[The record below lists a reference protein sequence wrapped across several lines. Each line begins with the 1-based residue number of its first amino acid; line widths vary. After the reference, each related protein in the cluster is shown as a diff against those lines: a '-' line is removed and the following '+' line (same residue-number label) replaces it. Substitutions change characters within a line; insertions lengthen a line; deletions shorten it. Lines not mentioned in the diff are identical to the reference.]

1 MKKEEIVKKILIR
14 SLAGFPVGVM
24 LLMLEYASVYFIV
37 GDTVFNTELNQL
49 HNINTLLTQI
59 ISVGISGY
67 MLFAIFG
74 IINVSG
80 NKEVENNLIKK
91 YPWKIALII
100 LIEIILYLSYYIYL
114 LIKKKYIGYK
124 IIISNFIMC
133 LIGILIIYISGNM
146 NFVIDEDLSNIEES
160 FSIYSFFI
168 INTLYS
174 LIFIITNG
182 IKLLINKIKE

>member
-1 MKKEEIVKKILIR
+1 MKNKDIYIIILINII
-14 SLAGFPVGVM
+14 
-24 LLMLEYASVYFIV
+24 LLI
-37 GDTVFNTELNQL
+37 
-49 HNINTLLTQI
+49 LLYT
-59 ISVGISGY
+59 
-67 MLFAIFG
+67 
-74 IINVSG
+74 
-80 NKEVENNLIKK
+80 IKSNR
-91 YPWKIALII
+91 YIII

-133 LIGILIIYISGNM
+133 LIGILIIYISGNTD
-146 NFVIDEDLSNIEES
+146 FVIDEDLSNIEES

>member
-1 MKKEEIVKKILIR
+1 MKNKDIYIIILINII
-14 SLAGFPVGVM
+14 
-24 LLMLEYASVYFIV
+24 LLI
-37 GDTVFNTELNQL
+37 
-49 HNINTLLTQI
+49 LLYT
-59 ISVGISGY
+59 
-67 MLFAIFG
+67 
-74 IINVSG
+74 
-80 NKEVENNLIKK
+80 IKSNR
-91 YPWKIALII
+91 YIII

-174 LIFIITNG
+174 LIFIIEMDKIYPNG
-182 IKLLINKIKE
+182 DGLTTMMWE

>member
-1 MKKEEIVKKILIR
+1 MKNKDIYMIILINII
-14 SLAGFPVGVM
+14 
-24 LLMLEYASVYFIV
+24 LLI
-37 GDTVFNTELNQL
+37 
-49 HNINTLLTQI
+49 LLYT
-59 ISVGISGY
+59 
-67 MLFAIFG
+67 
-74 IINVSG
+74 
-80 NKEVENNLIKK
+80 IKSNR
-91 YPWKIALII
+91 YIII

-146 NFVIDEDLSNIEES
+146 DFVIDEDLSNIEES